1 MAKKAKKKAA
11 PKRGPS
17 SNLVRMV
24 KDGKSIDVNPVCV
37 AEHEKLGWKRD

>member
-11 PKRGPS
+11 PKREPS

-24 KDGKSIDVNPVCV
+24 KGSQSIDVNPVCV
-37 AEHEKLGWKRD
+37 VEHEKLGWKRG